1 MRAAFL
7 GNSHDFHSR
16 LSAPVGFLRSQESN
30 HWRKELDMTFVIV
43 ANAVAVA
50 AGVALL
56 FAVMRAGY
64 QVAGTKPLADRE
76 PAPVPVDADDGLER
90 AA

>member
-1 MRAAFL
+1 
-7 GNSHDFHSR
+7 
-16 LSAPVGFLRSQESN
+16 
-30 HWRKELDMTFVIV
+30 MTFVIV

-64 QVAGTKPLADRE
+64 QAAGTKPLADRE
-76 PAPVPVDADDGLER
+76 PTPVPVDADDGLER